1 MAHRLL
7 KLGLRWHAQRGVH
20 SRCPRKCPAR
30 VRQNRHSNTECDR
43 VSRAQVAL
51 VEEQLMARLRETVE
65 GAGGRLDPG
74 WGVEVRV
81 WLSVR
86 QQVGRA
92 AMCMS

>member
-1 MAHRLL
+1 M
-7 KLGLRWHAQRGVH
+7 
-20 SRCPRKCPAR
+20 PAK
-30 VRQNRHSNTECDR
+30 VSCIGEAESSQQTKYDR

-81 WLSVR
+81 WLSAP

-92 AMCMS
+92 AMCTS